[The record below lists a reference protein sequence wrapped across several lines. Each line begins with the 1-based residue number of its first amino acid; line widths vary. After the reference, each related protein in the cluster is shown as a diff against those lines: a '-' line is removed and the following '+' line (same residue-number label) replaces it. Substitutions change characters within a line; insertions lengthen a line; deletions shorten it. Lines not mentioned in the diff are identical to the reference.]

1 MPFPVKPGYF
11 SLERLNSMLSNYFI
25 LGLDLDVTD
34 EEIRKRYLEL
44 IKQYTPE
51 KDPNRFQEITSAYEQ
66 IKTPRARIRGKLFGA
81 LSVSDAE
88 EALLFLGRARTAVRR
103 RAGLKELLD
112 EA

>member
-1 MPFPVKPGYF
+1 
-11 SLERLNSMLSNYFI
+11 MLSSYFI
-25 LGLDLDVTD
+25 MGLDLDVTD

-51 KDPNRFQEITSAYEQ
+51 KDPNQFQKITSAYEQ
-66 IKTPRARIRGKLFGA
+66 IKTPRARIRGKLFGT

-88 EALLFLGRARTAVRR
+88 EALLSLGRSRTPVRR